1 MQFSDQ
7 FTLLA
12 TPAHLSLV
20 KILLIVMF
28 LLHLPYIGMF
38 IGGSFF
44 SVIFNLSGKKN
55 RNKLLLPG
63 NVGQRPYKALASYW
77 EPYLCLSLR

>member
-7 FTLLA
+7 FTLLS

-20 KILLIVMF
+20 KILLIIMF

-38 IGGSFF
+38 IGSSLF
-44 SVIFNLSGKKN
+44 SVLFNVAWKRKWRLT
-55 RNKLLLPG
+55 R
-63 NVGQRPYKALASYW
+63 ALVWCWELCHYW
-77 EPYLCLSLR
+77 